1 MHNTDDCKVLKAQ
14 ASQMSAQLIAKRNA
28 KPKGKS
34 KFPSDSKAFQLYTAE
49 IVEKVFKKMK
59 KNHKEQKSNKA
70 LSFSRFK
77 EMSVS
82 SDSDNK

>member
-1 MHNTDDCKVLKAQ
+1 
-14 ASQMSAQLIAKRNA
+14 MSAQLTAKRNA
-28 KPKGKS
+28 KPKGRPE
-34 KFPSDSKAFQLYTAE
+34 FPNDSKAFQSYTAE

-70 LSFSRFK
+70 LNFSRFK

-82 SDSDNK
+82 SDLDNE